1 MEFLLVT
8 QVKPGSASGEVC
20 QGPWLCMLHCL
31 RFILVLEKTCSQEET
46 KGLRLLQIRLVDA
59 LRARSRKELEPHIA
73 YLVVIGRTVRLWFG
87 PIGLWWR
94 LWSRPWL
101 SGVVIGLDTVHVTCL
116 RDIFPPLFVLLCGTW
131 PLGESPVA
139 EALSRTSLA
148 PRLIFQ
154 VIGTERK
161 FLCNT
166 SRDPALYLGLHI
178 CFCFRHKCNNTW
190 GRQVCIGFFNHTWLD
205 QPRGHSEGAEGPE
218 GCPHERSIQTHET
231 LANSYILEYGR
242 KYWHYFAFLIKHPKG
257 WLLLNGASKGMFFVY
272 W

>member
-1 MEFLLVT
+1 MALGRIDLRNEL
-8 QVKPGSASGEVC
+8 

-31 RFILVLEKTCSQEET
+31 RFILVREKTCSQEET

-166 SRDPALYLGLHI
+166 SRVPALYLGLHI
-178 CFCFRHKCNNTW
+178 CFCFRHKCNN
-190 GRQVCIGFFNHTWLD
+190 IH
-205 QPRGHSEGAEGPE
+205 EGGK
-218 GCPHERSIQTHET
+218 C
-231 LANSYILEYGR
+231 
-242 KYWHYFAFLIKHPKG
+242 
-257 WLLLNGASKGMFFVY
+257 V
-272 W
+272 